1 MDPSFGA
8 RLRLQRERQQI
19 AISTIAAETKI
30 SPSMLE
36 GLERDDVSHWP
47 EGIFRRAYVRA
58 YARAIGLDPDAVVRE
73 FLALHPDSVEVLP
86 AGSRMWPEPGHES
99 ERPPSARRLGWMVT
113 SAMAAVPAVLRGSQ
127 KSAPASE
134 RPAAF
139 ARPGPIEGL
148 RADPDFRRGSNDRT
162 VEHHSDRPVEHRILR
177 PEPGLSAIADVCTG
191 IGRAVDAREVV
202 PLLAEAARILDAVG
216 LIVWFSDARATA
228 LLPSLAHGYSDA
240 VLARLAS
247 VPTDADNA
255 VAAAFRSAA
264 ARVVEGDGVTSAVVV
279 PLIGPGGCVG
289 VLALELAHGSERRD
303 SVRAFAT
310 ILAAQLVT
318 APRARSIAP
327 VTSAGRPR

>member
-1 MDPSFGA
+1 
-8 RLRLQRERQQI
+8 
-19 AISTIAAETKI
+19 
-30 SPSMLE
+30 
-36 GLERDDVSHWP
+36 
-47 EGIFRRAYVRA
+47 
-58 YARAIGLDPDAVVRE
+58 
-73 FLALHPDSVEVLP
+73 
-86 AGSRMWPEPGHES
+86 
-99 ERPPSARRLGWMVT
+99 MVT
-113 SAMAAVPAVLRGSQ
+113 SAMAAVPGVLRGPQ

-139 ARPGPIEGL
+139 ARPRPIDP
-148 RADPDFRRGSNDRT
+148 RADPDLRRGACGDRP
-162 VEHHSDRPVEHRILR
+162 VEHHSDGPVEHHIPR

-202 PLLAEAARILDAVG
+202 PLLAEAAKILDAVG

-228 LLPSLAHGYSDA
+228 LMPSLAHGYSDA
-240 VLARLAS
+240 VLARLAN

-289 VLALELAHGSERRD
+289 VLALELAHGSERRE
-303 SVRAFAT
+303 SVLAFAT

-318 APRARSIAP
+318 APRPRSIAP
-327 VTSAGRPR
+327 VTSAGFPR